1 MPLSTYRVSAQ
12 VAVADLARAVEFYEG
27 KLGLSPGANQH
38 EGTRTYACGGGTL
51 LHIYESPAHAG
62 KATATVARWDVGDL
76 ERMVDELSS
85 RGVSFER
92 YGEPVKTNEKGI
104 HDSGY
109 GKVGWFRDP
118 DGNTFAL
125 EQ

>member
-1 MPLSTYRVSAQ
+1 M
-12 VAVADLARAVEFYEG
+12 
-27 KLGLSPGANQH
+27 
-38 EGTRTYACGGGTL
+38 
-51 LHIYESPAHAG
+51 HAE
-62 KATATVARWDVGDL
+62 AAPYSIFTSLRLTPATVARWDVGDL

-109 GKVGWFRDP
+109 GKVAWFRDP